1 MGGGYN
7 RNYVLYPLSMA
18 HDVMKLIFSVYIT
31 NMSDMCD
38 EQFLLKL
45 RTLLATL
52 LSYANVKQFLII
64 ISCDDFNYVGL
75 QTDTL
80 P

>member
-1 MGGGYN
+1 
-7 RNYVLYPLSMA
+7 
-18 HDVMKLIFSVYIT
+18 
-31 NMSDMCD
+31 MSDMCD